1 MSSLEKWMILTPLQ
15 QLPSNVSNL
24 GKIIIATGFKC
35 FSKKQK
41 IAQSG
46 HTGCYITEPKLK
58 PSNLPDGF
66 TWLSAAN
73 YLFVKM
79 SFKDGNIA
87 TTSLH
92 KNAFLSS

>member
-1 MSSLEKWMILTPLQ
+1 MILTPLQ

-46 HTGCYITEPKLK
+46 HIAGLPILCIIQLVSFNFLARDTFSETNRKL
-58 PSNLPDGF
+58 NERTMAL
-66 TWLSAAN
+66 
-73 YLFVKM
+73 
-79 SFKDGNIA
+79 
-87 TTSLH
+87 
-92 KNAFLSS
+92 